1 MLKKSISLMLLFFL
15 VICLN
20 FPSASAQET
29 VASLKSEL
37 KSIRQ
42 QIKQVTNSY
51 KTELA
56 KINQVSAKKIDV
68 LKKEFHKTRG
78 EYLEEKKNKAD
89 KLLEGYKENMKPLKK
104 REKQLRNKIEP
115 LEPNNFARHK

>member
-1 MLKKSISLMLLFFL
+1 PLL
-15 VICLN
+15 ICFN

-37 KSIRQ
+37 KSVRQ
-42 QIKQVTNSY
+42 EIKQATTTY
-51 KTELA
+51 KAELA
-56 KINQVSAKKIDV
+56 KINLEAAGKIDV

-78 EYLEEKKNKAD
+78 KYLEEKKNKAN
-89 KLLEGYKENMKPLKK
+89 KLLESYKENVKPLKK
-104 REKQLRNKIEP
+104 REKKLRNTLEP

>member
-1 MLKKSISLMLLFFL
+1 MLKKSISLILLFSL
-15 VICLN
+15 VICFN

-37 KSIRQ
+37 KSVRQ
-42 QIKQVTNSY
+42 QIKQVTNTY
-51 KTELA
+51 KAELLE
-56 KINQVSAKKIDV
+56 INQEAAKKIEA

-89 KLLEGYKENMKPLKK
+89 KLLEGYKENMKPFKK
-104 REKQLRNKIEP
+104 RERQLRNTIEP
-115 LEPNNFARHK
+115 LEPNNFSKHQ